1 MKFASLTI
9 YNYICSNK
17 SFALCPFI
25 SYIMKK
31 VYFSLLFLGCAVGAF
46 AQDSPPQS
54 VYSLDD
60 LLYIAQS
67 SSPSALIAKHTYR
80 SSYWRYNSYRA
91 ELLPSLNLSANL
103 GEYNRSISSVTD
115 TTGAQ
120 FYINNN
126 YLRNGLTLSLD
137 QNIAPTGGMLS
148 LYTQLNRLDQF
159 SPKSDISYNSQ
170 PLSLTYLQ
178 PIGGYNTLKW
188 QKKMEPLRFDIS
200 KRSYLEQMEYITIN
214 TTRLFFNLLLQQR
227 NYEAA
232 QKNYDNTEALYK
244 VTEQR
249 AAIGAMFKNDVLQMK
264 VGLLNASLSIN
275 DAKLAM
281 DEARS
286 ALCSYLGI
294 DRNSDFSLDVPD
306 MVTSLSMDFNEVL
319 DYSYKNGTINMRQ
332 ELSTIEAESAIAE
345 AKARRG
351 ISANLRF
358 TFGLSQSGADVGDAY
373 KNLKDQEITGLSL
386 SIPIMDWGRGK
397 GRVKMAQSQADV
409 IAAQVDQAFK
419 DHEQNV
425 FLNVMHFNNLVYQ
438 CAISKEVALIA
449 QERYQICLDQYANA
463 SLSVTELN
471 TAQTEKDNADS
482 RYVRDL
488 QQYWSYYFE
497 IRRLC
502 LYDFITRK
510 DISTTF
516 DQLVE

>member
-1 MKFASLTI
+1 MKA
-9 YNYICSNK
+9 YI
-17 SFALCPFI
+17 
-25 SYIMKK
+25 
-31 VYFSLLFLGCAVGAF
+31 SLLFFCGGFCLAQ
-46 AQDSPPQS
+46 AQDAPAPS

-67 SSPSALIAKHTYR
+67 SSPSALIAKHSYR

-91 ELLPSLNLSANL
+91 ELLPSLNLTANL
-103 GEYNRSISSVTD
+103 GEYNRSISTVTD
-115 TTGAQ
+115 TTGVQ
-120 FYINNN
+120 HYINNN

-159 SPKSDISYNSQ
+159 SPQSSVSYISQ

-178 PIGGYNTLKW
+178 PIGGYNALKW

-214 TTRLFFNLLLQQR
+214 TTRLFFFLLIQQR

-232 QKNYDNTEALYK
+232 QKNYTNTESLYK
-244 VTEQR
+244 ITEQR
-249 AAIGAMFKNDVLQMK
+249 AAIGAAYKNDVLQLK
-264 VGLLNASLSIN
+264 VSLLNASLAIN

-286 ALCSYLGI
+286 SLCSYLGI
-294 DRNSDFSLDVPD
+294 DRNTDFSLNVPD
-306 MVTSLSMDFNEVL
+306 MVASLSLDFNEVL
-319 DYSYKNGTINMRQ
+319 DYSYKNGTIGMRQ
-332 ELSTIEAESAIAE
+332 ELNTIEAESAIAN
-345 AKARRG
+345 AKAQRG
-351 ISANLRF
+351 INANLKF
-358 TFGLSQSGADVGDAY
+358 TFGLSQSGSGLGDAY

-386 SIPIMDWGRGK
+386 SMPIMDWGRGK

-409 IAAQVDQAFK
+409 VAAQVDQAFK
-419 DHEQNV
+419 DHEQDV

-463 SLSVTELN
+463 TLSVTELN
-471 TAQTEKDNADS
+471 TAQSEKDNADN

-488 QQYWSYYFE
+488 QQYWNYYFE

-502 LYDFITRK
+502 LYDFITKR
-510 DISTTF
+510 DISATF